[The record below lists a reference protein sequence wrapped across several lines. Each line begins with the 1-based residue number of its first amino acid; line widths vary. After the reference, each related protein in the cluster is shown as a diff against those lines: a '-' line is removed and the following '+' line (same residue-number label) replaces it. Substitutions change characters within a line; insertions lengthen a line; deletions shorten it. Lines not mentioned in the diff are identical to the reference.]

1 MNLKYTYRISH
12 LCIWITMYLIT
23 SVNLTFAQKNN
34 SSPISLAKPGKI
46 TSSNEPGCTNS
57 VSIYYYNNQIGFAI
71 DEKGVIKKT
80 KDGGSTWVVVKT
92 NSASRIRA
100 IYFPVA
106 NIGYAVGDSGLVL
119 KTKNGGKA
127 WDQVES
133 VTRKSLHSV
142 YFSDVNNGY
151 VMGESGTILKTSDGG
166 ETWKH
171 LGSNCSLTSSPEG
184 TIFTLHN
191 VFFNRSKY
199 DLLAESF
206 AELDTLAKHLKE
218 NPTMVIEIRGH
229 TDSHGDSHDNLK
241 LSENRAK
248 AVKEYLIS
256 KKIEPHRIRCKGYG
270 ELKPIASNASEE
282 TRKLNRRVEFIILQ
296 R

>member
-1 MNLKYTYRISH
+1 
-12 LCIWITMYLIT
+12 MYLIVPI
-23 SVNLTFAQKNN
+23 SLTFAQKNDQ
-34 SSPISLAKPGKI
+34 PHLSLAKPDRI
-46 TSSNEPGCTNS
+46 TSNNEPSCTNS
-57 VSIYYYNNQIGFAI
+57 VSIYYYNNLIGFAI
-71 DEKGVIKKT
+71 DEKGIIKKT

-92 NSASRIRA
+92 NSGSRIRA

-106 NIGYAVGDSGLVL
+106 NIGYAVGDSGIVL
-119 KTKNGGKA
+119 KTKNGGKS
-127 WDQVES
+127 WNQVES
-133 VTRKSLHSV
+133 VTRRSLHSV

-184 TIFTLHN
+184 TSFTLHN

-199 DLLAESF
+199 DLLSESF
-206 AELDTLAKHLKE
+206 DELDTLAKHLKE
-218 NPTMVIEIRGH
+218 NPTMIIEIRGH
-229 TDSHGDSHDNLK
+229 TDSHGDSDDNLK

-256 KKIEPHRIRCKGYG
+256 KKIEPNRIRCKGYG

-282 TRKLNRRVEFIILQ
+282 TRKHNRRVEFIILK